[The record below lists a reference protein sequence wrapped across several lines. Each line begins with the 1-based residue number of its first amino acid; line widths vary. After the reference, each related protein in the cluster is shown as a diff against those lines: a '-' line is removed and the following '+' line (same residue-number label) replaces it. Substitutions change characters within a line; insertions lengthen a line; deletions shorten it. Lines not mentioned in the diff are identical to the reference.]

1 MQKATEKIGK
11 IGTSLTDS
19 KPVSPETDNQPEQ
32 YRPLANRDHTLKV
45 YANSRTRTF
54 LMTLKTVSWSC
65 DSSQLSSPYPQ
76 FSMESTEL
84 FYEKS
89 PHNFTFDVQ
98 RSHRV
103 LTILQII
110 GPGSEVTPPLYPKE
124 KLS

>member
-1 MQKATEKIGK
+1 M
-11 IGTSLTDS
+11 S
-19 KPVSPETDNQPEQ
+19 
-32 YRPLANRDHTLKV
+32 
-45 YANSRTRTF
+45 
-54 LMTLKTVSWSC
+54 LKTVTWSC
-65 DSSQLSSPYPQ
+65 ESSQIVNAYPQ

-110 GPGSEVTPPLYPKE
+110 GPGSEVTHTPYPKG
-124 KLS
+124 KLSLNQAKMIPTIPDFCKIDYLT